1 MAKRGRSNHM
11 KRLAAPRVVPIHDKK
26 AAKWVAKPRP
36 GPHGAGD
43 SVPLSVLLR
52 DVLGLADT
60 LFEVKKILNA
70 RKVLVDGVARTEPSF
85 PVGLMDII
93 SIPEARLYYSMT
105 VSRGKLEPR
114 KIEEKDTHHKLL
126 RVVGKNTL
134 PGGKTNILFHDGR
147 NAIADQHV
155 KVGDSVLFSL
165 KDGKMEKLLKRGIKS
180 RCLIVS
186 GKHSGKEARIEK
198 LFESGEGRAM
208 EALVK
213 TSEGE
218 VRTLADYLF
227 ITGEAND

>member
-11 KRLAAPRVVPIHDKK
+11 KRLAAPKAVPIHNKK
-26 AAKWVAKPRP
+26 ATKWMARSRP
-36 GPHGAGD
+36 GPHGTAN
-43 SVPLSVLLR
+43 SIPLSVLLR

-70 RKVLVDGVARTEPSF
+70 RKVLVDGVARTEPAY

-93 SIPEARLYYSMT
+93 AIPEAKIYYSIT
-105 VSRGKLEPR
+105 VSRGKLSPH

-126 RVVGKNTL
+126 RVVGKNTI

-147 NAIADQHV
+147 NTLADQHV

-165 KDGKMEKLLKRGIKS
+165 KDGKIEKLLKRGIRSK
-180 RCLIVS
+180 CLIVS
-186 GKHSGKEARIEK
+186 GKHSGKEAKIEK
-198 LFESGEGRAM
+198 FFESKDGRAM

-213 TSEGE
+213 TKEGE